1 MLEFIEK
8 WARRRGYTLEEDK
21 RLPKESAILDAG
33 HVLRYG
39 PGTDLELM
47 MFHFN
52 LTAGDR
58 RWLRKA
64 RIAV

>member
-8 WARRRGYTLEEDK
+8 WARRRGYTLLLDES
-21 RLPKESAILDAG
+21 LPKDSAILDAS
-33 HVLRYG
+33 HFLRYG

-52 LTAGDR
+52 LTAADR
-58 RWLRKA
+58 KWLKKA
-64 RIAV
+64 EIGV